1 MNKQARIWF
10 KSAKDDLLWARHNLR
25 GAFYAQACFAAQQ
38 AAEKALKAYLLEK
51 VGRFDKVHL
60 LPKLLRDCQK
70 EDRDFRKLTE
80 ACDILADYYLDTRY
94 PDMLDFSSFDD
105 LKHAQEAIRLA
116 KEIVE
121 FVGERLGTEKE
132 TIEGEEFQKLMKSSR

>member
-1 MNKQARIWF
+1 MNKQAKIWL
-10 KSAKDDLLWARHNLR
+10 KSAEDDLRWAKHNLK
-25 GAFYAQACFAAQQ
+25 GGFYPQACFAAQQ

-51 VGRFDKVHL
+51 TGRFDKVHL

-70 EDRDFRKLTE
+70 EDKIFKDLTE

-105 LKHAQEAIRLA
+105 TQHAQEAIKLA
-116 KEIVE
+116 NKIIE
-121 FVGERLGTEKE
+121 FVKDRLGREKE